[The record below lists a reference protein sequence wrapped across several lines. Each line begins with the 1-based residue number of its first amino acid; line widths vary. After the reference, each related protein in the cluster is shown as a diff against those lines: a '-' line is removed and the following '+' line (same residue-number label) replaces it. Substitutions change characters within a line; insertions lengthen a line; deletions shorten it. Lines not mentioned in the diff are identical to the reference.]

1 MRALLVHPEFPTTYW
16 GFQHGLRAIGKRA
29 SLPPLGLLTLA
40 ALLPREWE
48 LRLVDTN
55 IDRLRDDDILWA
67 DVVLVGGMLVQ
78 EPSMHEVIARA
89 RALGRRTVLGGP
101 AVSTSPER
109 FTDADALFGGEVEG
123 REAEVAAIIEGRAGA
138 PRLVPLRKEG
148 RPSVQS
154 APPPRFDLLDLSA
167 YVSMSIQYSR
177 GCPYLCEFCD
187 IIEIYGRVPRMKT
200 PAQVLAE
207 LDALRALGWRGS
219 VFFVD
224 DNFIGNIKEVRKLL
238 PHVRRWQEA
247 HGFPFELY
255 TEASV
260 NLAGDEQL
268 IADLVGC
275 GFSSV
280 FLGIETPS
288 PAALKETHKLQNL
301 RLDLVEAVDRLTR
314 AGLEVMAG
322 FIVGFDSDDA
332 SAFEA
337 QRAFLEAAPIPL
349 AMVGILTALPD
360 TALWRRLESEGRLRE
375 HSDGNAFGRTN
386 FATVMDE
393 ETLLRGYAGLLAE
406 LYSEAGYFKRC
417 MAYLERAPEPAA
429 SRPVRSG
436 GAMLLLR
443 AIWHLGVV
451 SPRRSL
457 FWKLVGRAARV
468 SMRRVPWAIEKAV
481 EGEHFLR
488 YTSEDVLPRLEAAIE
503 EVRKERR
510 STRAAEAVAA
520 ASLLPARVRAGVA
533 AGPASRDAR
542 APAQR

>member
-16 GFQHGLRAIGKRA
+16 GFQHGLRAVGKRA
-29 SLPPLGLLTLA
+29 SLPPLGLVTLA

-55 IDRLRDDDILWA
+55 IRRLRDEEILWA

-78 EPSMHEVIARA
+78 EPSIHEVIRRA
-89 RALGRRTVLGGP
+89 RALGRRTVVGGP
-101 AVSTSPER
+101 APSTSPER
-109 FTDADALFGGEVEG
+109 FSDADVVFGGEVEG
-123 REAEVAAIIEGRAGA
+123 READVAAMIEGRPGA
-138 PRLVPLRKEG
+138 PKLVPLRKEG

-154 APPPRFDLLDLSA
+154 APPPRFDLLDVSA
-167 YVSMSIQYSR
+167 YASMSIQYSR
-177 GCPYLCEFCD
+177 GCPFTCEFCD
-187 IIEIYGRVPRMKT
+187 IIEIYGRVPRMKS
-200 PAQVLAE
+200 PPQVLAE
-207 LDALRALGWRGS
+207 LDALRRLGWRGS

-224 DNFIGNIKEVRKLL
+224 DNFIGNIREVKKLL
-238 PHVRRWQEA
+238 PHVKKWQEE
-247 HGFPFELY
+247 HGFPFEFY

-260 NLAGDEQL
+260 NLAGDEAL
-268 IADLVGC
+268 IAELVAC
-275 GFSSV
+275 GFSAV

-322 FIVGFDSDDA
+322 FIVGFDSDDP

-360 TALWRRLESEGRLRE
+360 TALWRRLKAEGRLRD

-386 FATVMDE
+386 FATTMDE
-393 ETLLRGYAGLLAE
+393 ETLIRGYAGLLGE
-406 LYSEAGYFKRC
+406 LYSEPGYIKRC
-417 MAYLERAPEPAA
+417 LSYLHRAPEPAA
-429 SRPVRSG
+429 NRQLRSG
-436 GAMLLLR
+436 WLRLLAR
-443 AIWHLGVV
+443 AVWHLGVM

-468 SMRRVPWAIEKAV
+468 SIRRVPWAIEKAV
-481 EGEHFLR
+481 QGEHFLR
-488 YTSEDVLPRLEAAIE
+488 YTSEDVLPRLEAAVT
-503 EVRKERR
+503 EVRKER
-510 STRAAEAVAA
+510 AAGESAALPVAA
-520 ASLLPARVRAGVA
+520 LVPARLPASA
-533 AGPASRDAR
+533 ATPSSVTVS
-542 APAQR
+542 